1 MFRML
6 ILPPSPVGAVSA
18 CLRRV
23 NSTFTYLIYIRDV
36 LDGKEMCWYRRT
48 STTQK
53 KRLKTPQI
61 FNVLSALSFPP
72 PKTSPE
78 ANKCLSGGSQYVIF
92 SSDVLFLLSL
102 PCLSRGFAFLPAYV

>member
-72 PKTSPE
+72 PKHHQKQI
-78 ANKCLSGGSQYVIF
+78 N
-92 SSDVLFLLSL
+92 
-102 PCLSRGFAFLPAYV
+102 AFLGGASM